1 MRYEL
6 RFSSLSYEFS
16 NYAKFEGGFGGF
28 GAKMYT
34 LRVGGTSLGGTSK
47 NFLLVTTSYK
57 CRFKRSFDEE
67 FVRF

>member
-34 LRVGGTSLGGTSK
+34 LRVGGTSLGG
-47 NFLLVTTSYK
+47 LGG
-57 CRFKRSFDEE
+57 
-67 FVRF
+67 